1 MTQPTREQNRREA
14 IRRVQMGVGG
24 LAAVV
29 LLVSL
34 TNIVIENV
42 RQEEAADAQ
51 QSAPATADV
60 SEMANMAEPAPSS
73 EPLADLGVTPVQ
85 EGEVDAGAV
94 PAVVPDLDPD
104 PALQKPMDRD
114 PGARGDGTRQ

>member
-1 MTQPTREQNRREA
+1 
-14 IRRVQMGVGG
+14 MGLGG

-34 TNIVIENV
+34 TNIIIENV
-42 RQEEAADAQ
+42 RQDEAEAAQQAAASGTEATEVANAAQ
-51 QSAPATADV
+51 A
-60 SEMANMAEPAPSS
+60 S

-85 EGEVDAGAV
+85 DGALDSGAV

-104 PALQKPMDRD
+104 PALKKPMDRD
-114 PGARGDGTRQ
+114 PGVTGAGTGQ

>member
-14 IRRVQMGVGG
+14 VRRVQLGLGG

-34 TNIVIENV
+34 TNIIIENV
-42 RQEEAADAQ
+42 RNEASSDAAK
-51 QSAPATADV
+51 SVTTATPTA
-60 SEMANMAEPAPSS
+60 ETANMAEPAPPS

-85 EGEVDAGAV
+85 EGDVDAGGV

-104 PALQKPMDRD
+104 PALRKPMDRD
-114 PGARGDGTRQ
+114 PGVGGDGSRK

>member
-1 MTQPTREQNRREA
+1 
-14 IRRVQMGVGG
+14 MGLGG

-34 TNIVIENV
+34 TNIIIENV
-42 RQEEAADAQ
+42 RKEEAADGGQATT
-51 QSAPATADV
+51 SAAAAAEAV
-60 SEMANMAEPAPSS
+60 NMAESAPLT

-85 EGEVDAGAV
+85 EDELDGGGV

-114 PGARGDGTRQ
+114 PGMRGDGPRQ

>member
-1 MTQPTREQNRREA
+1 
-14 IRRVQMGVGG
+14 MGLGG

-42 RQEEAADAQ
+42 RQEDAADAQ
-51 QSAPATADV
+51 QAAPATADIAEV
-60 SEMANMAEPAPSS
+60 ANMVPPAPSS
-73 EPLADLGVTPVQ
+73 EPLADLGVTPVPDD
-85 EGEVDAGAV
+85 EVAGGV

-114 PGARGDGTRQ
+114 PGARGDSARQ

>member
-1 MTQPTREQNRREA
+1 
-14 IRRVQMGVGG
+14 MGLGG

-34 TNIVIENV
+34 TNIIIENV
-42 RQEEAADAQ
+42 RQEEAAADAQ
-51 QSAPATADV
+51 QAAASATDV
-60 SEMANMAEPAPSS
+60 AEVVNMAEPAQSS

-85 EGEVDAGAV
+85 EDEVDAGAV

-104 PALQKPMDRD
+104 PALRKPMDRD
-114 PGARGDGTRQ
+114 PGVRGDGARQ